1 MKKAGGVL
9 LSVGLCSNL
18 KLRFTAA
25 GIMINIFGYKLTI
38 TNATVINFSNLAPFM
53 R

>member
-18 KLRFTAA
+18 KFRFTAA
-25 GIMINIFGYKLTI
+25 GNYDYYHFRKH
-38 TNATVINFSNLAPFM
+38 NP
-53 R
+53 

>member
-18 KLRFTAA
+18 KLRFAA
-25 GIMINIFGYKLTI
+25 VGNYDKYFWI
-38 TNATVINFSNLAPFM
+38 
-53 R
+53 